1 MFWPFTVWINCSS
14 DFKKFANSQP
24 AASNFKSFSQ
34 SPKQFF
40 LTVGQNNFGNKLPF
54 IYQSIAIGDCF
65 SFWKCSKILWKFC
78 WKKWK
83 WSFGKKSNPLYR
95 GIIPCMN
102 KKMAMLLLT
111 FLHINILCEKILY
124 SNYYSWEFFY
134 CCKLLISQPSGPNG
148 WGVERRILYEAKYEE
163 LSINSALH
171 QSGQGVR
178 LKRFMPSIS
187 LGILNRWF
195 SFEL

>member
-1 MFWPFTVWINCSS
+1 
-14 DFKKFANSQP
+14 
-24 AASNFKSFSQ
+24 
-34 SPKQFF
+34 
-40 LTVGQNNFGNKLPF
+40 
-54 IYQSIAIGDCF
+54 
-65 SFWKCSKILWKFC
+65 
-78 WKKWK
+78 
-83 WSFGKKSNPLYR
+83 
-95 GIIPCMN
+95 
-102 KKMAMLLLT
+102 MAMLLLT

-187 LGILNRWF
+187 LGILKRCF
-195 SFEL
+195 SFELLIRSDTMKPRYIWIQIWWHQSPDFLFNLK